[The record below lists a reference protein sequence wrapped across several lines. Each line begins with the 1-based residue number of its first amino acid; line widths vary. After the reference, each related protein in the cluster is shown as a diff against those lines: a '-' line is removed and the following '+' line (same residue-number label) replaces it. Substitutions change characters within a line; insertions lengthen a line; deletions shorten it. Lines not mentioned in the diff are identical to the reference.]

1 MRSSFGSIHWFA
13 LSFLSSLVL
22 ALSLVSRVSAR
33 VSEWLCTWGWIDHLP
48 FLLLTQH
55 YLHQIRQ
62 CLPIYTLPPLLRRRV
77 VSLHSDVESGMKE
90 TSLIPMTIVDM
101 SI

>member
-1 MRSSFGSIHWFA
+1 MNI
-13 LSFLSSLVL
+13 
-22 ALSLVSRVSAR
+22 
-33 VSEWLCTWGWIDHLP
+33 
-48 FLLLTQH
+48 
-55 YLHQIRQ
+55 
-62 CLPIYTLPPLLRRRV
+62 